1 MRCLFEENLQTLIFP
16 KVKEFLFR
24 VNRNSPLEIAAKAL
38 AKKNGHNW
46 LDYNFSHINNANDK
60 EIRYSDLSTR
70 FDLIAPASSS
80 PSDELVLFYRVE
92 KLQPYQFA

>member
-1 MRCLFEENLQTLIFP
+1 VRCLFEENLQTLIFP

-46 LDYNFSHINNANDK
+46 RDYNFSHINNDR
-60 EIRYSDLSTR
+60 ETRHSDLQTR
-70 FDLIAPASSS
+70 FDSIATASSV
-80 PSDELVLFYRVE
+80 DELVLFYRVDR
-92 KLQPYQFA
+92 LQPYQFA